1 MDDIPL
7 PSMGDGSDG
16 GFGVLGGLGGSEAED
31 IPLPPTMSLPKPS
44 ILKKPSSTI
53 QQ

>member
-7 PSMGDGSDG
+7 PSMNEGGDG
-16 GFGVLGGLGGSEAED
+16 GFGVLGGMGGSEAED
-31 IPLPPTMSLPKPS
+31 IPLPPSLKPS
-44 ILKKPSSTI
+44 ILKKPSSTV